1 MKSFGALLLSC
12 AMGLV
17 SACKKPE
24 PMCARVLGRW
34 QGEGVEGVSSASVEL
49 HAVMRAAVS
58 RERWTLSRATLVRD
72 GVSTEQVR
80 EAVERDGQCAV
91 TLVREDRGGSSRA
104 LRLSVGEDEKL
115 RAVSLGGAERAPIVV
130 LRRAP

>member
-1 MKSFGALLLSC
+1 MGSLL
-12 AMGLV
+12 
-17 SACKKPE
+17 ACKKPE

-49 HAVMRAAVS
+49 HAVMRAAVA
-58 RERWTLSRATLVRD
+58 RERWTLSRSTLVRE
-72 GVSTEQVR
+72 GVSAEQVR

-91 TLVREDRGGSSRA
+91 TLAREDRGGSSRA

-115 RAVSLGGAERAPIVV
+115 RAVSLGGAETAPVVV
-130 LRRAP
+130 LHRAQ